1 MSSSSNSARLLNRQ
15 ANQEKSVETSAT
27 MPATLRSAELNRQS
41 FRYFRSFQQGQVFGE
56 TDLRR
61 VLKSYASHYNR
72 VRTHLSLCK
81 DAPLFRRRQTVA
93 NIVSIPIL
101 GGLHHQYVRG

>member
-1 MSSSSNSARLLNRQ
+1 MTRPVTSIDIARRAGVSRATVSAVLNNRH
-15 ANQEKSVETSAT
+15 ALRISAKT
-27 MPATLRSAELNRQS
+27 KM
-41 FRYFRSFQQGQVFGE
+41 
-56 TDLRR
+56 R
-61 VLKSYASHYNR
+61 VLAAAQGYYNR

-81 DAPLFRRRQTVA
+81 DAPLFRRRQTVG